1 MKCPKC
7 GNENRIGAKFC
18 GKCGTQLPPAQPP
31 KGHECPQC
39 GKQNRAGI
47 RYCEYCGAALKAV
60 PPQAPQEIKCPQCS
74 KQNRTGIPFC
84 EYCGASLTEV
94 PAKPVQKVKRKR
106 RKWVAAFLFTG
117 ILITVVCVGAV
128 LSYQYL
134 TTNEQFLRLPNV
146 GDWSTMTAED
156 AEAIGLHVIQQ
167 EYPEL
172 ADMKPAVQESQLLG
186 HRIYQVSFSPE
197 PASEGETIPMD
208 VIITIDTQDETI
220 SIFASN

>member
-18 GKCGTQLPPAQPP
+18 GKCGTQMPPAQSQ
-31 KGHECPQC
+31 KGQECPQC

-47 RYCEYCGAALKAV
+47 RYCEYCGA
-60 PPQAPQEIKCPQCS
+60 
-74 KQNRTGIPFC
+74 
-84 EYCGASLTEV
+84 SLTEL

-106 RKWVAAFLFTG
+106 RKWVAALFLTG
-117 ILITVVCVGAV
+117 ILITIVCVGAV

-134 TTNEQFLRLPNV
+134 TTSEQFLRLPNI

-156 AEAIGLHVIQQ
+156 AESIGLHVIQQ

-172 ADMKPAVQESQLLG
+172 ADMEPSIQESQLMG

-197 PASEGETIPMD
+197 SALEGEIIPMD
-208 VIITIDTQDETI
+208 VIITIDTEEETI
-220 SIFASN
+220 SVFESN